1 MSSEGDCEDAMHHE
15 GQHDGWMDD
24 WMDDPDDGQYDLARI
39 QRELMEVGQMMQ
51 RQGAQMQWQA

>member
-15 GQHDGWMDD
+15 CQHDGWMDD
-24 WMDDPDDGQYDLARI
+24 PHDGQYDLARI